1 MEEIL
6 NKMFEVAKEK
16 RLAIHSQQ
24 YETAARLRDNEKT
37 LENELFNKIFISTGI
52 IPLTAETRPRNSLP
66 PTAGYMRKYD
76 SLEKYFLE
84 FYGVEYSKLFEEDTF
99 KLVKRDITLRKLGI

>member
-37 LENELFNKIFISTGI
+37 LENELYNKIFIGTGI
-52 IPLTAETRPRNSLP
+52 IP
-66 PTAGYMRKYD
+66 GYMRKYD
-76 SLEKYFLE
+76 SLEKYF
-84 FYGVEYSKLFEEDTF
+84 
-99 KLVKRDITLRKLGI
+99 

>member
-16 RLAIHSQQ
+16 RTAIHSQQ
-24 YETAARLRDNEKT
+24 YETAARLTNKEKT
-37 LENELFNKIFISTGI
+37 LENELFDKIFIGTGI
-52 IPLTAETRPRNSLP
+52 IP
-66 PTAGYMRKYD
+66 GYKKEYNMRKYD

-84 FYGVEYSKLFEEDTF
+84 IYGVEYSKLFEEDTF

>member
-6 NKMFEVAKEK
+6 NKMFDVTKQK
-16 RLAIHSQQ
+16 RTAIYSQQ
-24 YETAARLRDNEKT
+24 FGTAAQLRDNLKT
-37 LENELFNKIFISTGI
+37 LENELYNKIFIGPGI
-52 IPLTAETRPRNSLP
+52 IPLAAETTPRNSLS

-84 FYGVEYSKLFEEDTF
+84 VYGVEYSKLFEEDTF

>member
-37 LENELFNKIFISTGI
+37 LENELFKNIFIDKNI
-52 IPLTAETRPRNSLP
+52 IP
-66 PTAGYMRKYD
+66 GYSRRYD

-84 FYGVEYSKLFEEDTF
+84 VYGVEYSKLFEEDTF